1 MSIDNVTLTSGM
13 KSNLIALQNTQ
24 NLINTTQE
32 ALSTGKKVNSAL
44 DNPTSFFAAQ
54 DLDQTANSLSSLN
67 DAMGQA
73 VQTIQ
78 AANNGIT
85 GITSLI
91 EAAQGIVQSALS
103 TNSTTAVQAFA
114 SQYDTILTQIDNLA
128 SDSGYQGTNLL
139 NANNLTIVFNPT
151 GTSTMTING
160 VTAGADTAGGLGLT
174 SGLAADNGSSAT
186 ATWATAGGI
195 STSALT
201 TAQAALNTAI
211 STLQTDSQSLSGSLA
226 VVNARQAFTT
236 SMINT
241 LTTGADSLTLADMN
255 EEGAN
260 MLALQTQQS
269 LGVTALSLSSQAAQS
284 VLKLFP

>member
-13 KSNLIALQNTQ
+13 QANLIALQNIEGQ
-24 NLINTTQE
+24 INTTQKD
-32 ALSTGKKVNSAL
+32 LSTGKKVNSAL
-44 DNPTSFFAAQ
+44 DNPVSFFAAQ
-54 DLDQTANSLSSLN
+54 NLNTTANSLSTLN

-85 GITSLI
+85 SINTLI
-91 EAAQGIVQSALS
+91 QAAQGIVQSALS
-103 TNSTTAVQAFA
+103 TSNTTTISSYA
-114 SQYDTILTQIDNLA
+114 SQYDSILTQINTLA
-128 SDSGYQGTNLL
+128 TDSGYNGTNLL
-139 NANNLTIVFNPT
+139 AGNNLTVTFNST
-151 GTSTMTING
+151 GTSTLTING
-160 VTAGADTAGGLGLT
+160 VTGGATAAGGLGVT
-174 SGLAADNGSSAT
+174 TASAGASTWVCSTTGLAVQAN
-186 ATWATAGGI
+186 
-195 STSALT
+195 LT
-201 TAQAALNTAI
+201 QAVAELNTAET
-211 STLQTDSQSLSGSLA
+211 SLQTDSQNLSSSLA
-226 VVNARQAFTT
+226 VVNARQTFTT

-241 LTTGADSLTLADMN
+241 LTTGADNLTLADMN